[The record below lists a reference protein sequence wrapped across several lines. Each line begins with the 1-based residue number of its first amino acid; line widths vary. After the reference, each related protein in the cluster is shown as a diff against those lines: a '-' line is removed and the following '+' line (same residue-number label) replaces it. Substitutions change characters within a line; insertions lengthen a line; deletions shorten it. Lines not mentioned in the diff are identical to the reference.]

1 MEPTLLQ
8 AALLIRVATGALRST
23 LWRRLR
29 RLVLRPAAGESAA
42 EELVAFEA
50 SPTDPELAHALIRA
64 LVRRSIQDD
73 EFRSDLEEW
82 SDEAEDRSGGPSNV
96 TNMISGGTYHGAVI
110 QGGHISGVNIFNVP
124 PGARSEDGDQ

>member
-8 AALLIRVATGALRST
+8 AALLIRVATGASRST

-29 RLVLRPAAGESAA
+29 RLVLRPAAGESA
-42 EELVAFEA
+42 EEEFAAFEA

-64 LVRRSIQDD
+64 LVRRSVQDD

-82 SDEAEDRSGGPSNV
+82 SDEAEDRIGGPGNV
-96 TNMISGGTYHGAVI
+96 TNMISGGTYHGSVI
-110 QGGHISGVNIFNVP
+110 QVGNMGNINFLHSS
-124 PGARSEDGDQ
+124 PGARSEEEDQ

>member
-8 AALLIRVATGALRST
+8 AALLIRVAGATSRST

-29 RLVLRPAAGESAA
+29 RLVLRPATGETA
-42 EELVAFEA
+42 EEELAAFEA

-64 LVRRSIQDD
+64 LVRRSVQDD

-82 SDEAEDRSGGPSNV
+82 SDEAEDRSGGPGNV
-96 TNMISGGTYHGAVI
+96 TNMISGGTYHGSVI
-110 QGGHISGVNIFNVP
+110 QGGHIGNINFFNSS
-124 PGARSEDGDQ
+124 PGARSGEEDQ